1 MPKHLLPPNATDLEI
16 AADTVS
22 EALEEFPVPLR
33 DIWNPD
39 TCPERLLPYLA
50 WAFSVD
56 RWDKDWPEQTKRDVI
71 NASMFVHQHK
81 GTIGAIRRAIESLGY
96 LIHIKEWWHIDSEPG
111 TFQVNLGVVNTPLN
125 AARYREIAALI
136 FDAKPISRHLAGLNI
151 EINTAVK
158 AYWGAASFAGS
169 TTTVYPYRPPL
180 DPTRY
185 PPLDIKTAIGFQ
197 LASATNQAK
206 PVKSAVGMTIST
218 STLTKK
224 PVKNAVGVTMST
236 STLTKKPVKNAVGVT
251 MSLSTTQY
259 KPVKHVIGY
268 LLVIKDIT

>member
-33 DIWNPD
+33 ALWNPD

-96 LIHIKEWWHIDSEPG
+96 LIHIQEWWHIDSEPG

-136 FDAKPISRHLAGLNI
+136 FDAKPVSRHLAALNI
-151 EINTAVK
+151 EINTAVN

-185 PPLDIKTAIGFQ
+185 PPLDIKAAAGFQ
-197 LASATNQAK
+197 LATATRQAK
-206 PVKSAVGMTIST
+206 PLKHAVGMAITQ
-218 STLTKK
+218 TLTAKK
-224 PVKNAVGVTMST
+224 PVKNAVGMTINQ
-236 STLTKKPVKNAVGVT
+236 P
-251 MSLSTTQY
+251 TTGR
-259 KPVKHVIGY
+259 KPVKHAIGY
-268 LLVIKDIT
+268 LLVIKDIA